1 MVLQVRFSI
10 GQTDVSPHYGMGWLR
25 AAYDSL
31 GKALSP
37 GYSNSIM
44 QATAAR
50 LSQDTSR
57 ARPTTGSISQQRVPL
72 DELRGLNTT
81 INEHQ
86 PQSGEHRL
94 PNYKLSD
101 YFTGSYHVG
110 GIARTRTQVN
120 FIYSP
125 NNITGQ
131 PVETRKQS
139 AMPSERYGFHQY

>member
-1 MVLQVRFSI
+1 MVVRVRFNI
-10 GQTDVSPHYGMGWLR
+10 GQTDVSSYYDMGWLP
-25 AAYDSL
+25 AAYDGL

-37 GYSNSIM
+37 GYSNPTM
-44 QATAAR
+44 QAITAR

-57 ARPTTGSISQQRVPL
+57 ARPTTGSILQQRVPSFKL
-72 DELRGLNTT
+72 GGPNTT
-81 INEHQ
+81 INEHL
-86 PQSGEHRL
+86 PQRGEHRL
-94 PNYKLSD
+94 PSHKLSS

-110 GIARTRTQVN
+110 GMARTRTQVN

-139 AMPSERYGFHQY
+139 AMPSERYGFHQF